1 MSPRAPLLRGTLH
14 ALLFV
19 IACRQAPEPDPL
31 LLEESFEDECSGMAC
46 GWERIEGDA
55 DGAEWVSTV
64 HPGEHG
70 LRLQPGATVRR
81 TYDLGPQSVALNSGA
96 MQGAASARCDL
107 GGRLSFELLA
117 RDAARGPD
125 AYGGQPGIPT
135 EWSTPISF
143 SLAGDRALADGGT
156 ATGTTTTE
164 LTVTA
169 LIIRNGGTAPCA
181 IDHLRIDGFGRAIRA
196 PASSCDAD

>member
-70 LRLQPGATVRR
+70 LRLQPDRVVVLLRGPPVEDRGLGLEELHARLRRQHVRTHRLGKRQHGAKGYTEVSLHCPVRSDVSCWPAFYPAERELPPPVRR
-81 TYDLGPQSVALNSGA
+81 VARASSGVSCGTSGA
-96 MQGAASARCDL
+96 PIRSSISSDISPLRPC
-107 GGRLSFELLA
+107 
-117 RDAARGPD
+117 
-125 AYGGQPGIPT
+125 
-135 EWSTPISF
+135 TP
-143 SLAGDRALADGGT
+143 AL
-156 ATGTTTTE
+156 
-164 LTVTA
+164 
-169 LIIRNGGTAPCA
+169 R
-181 IDHLRIDGFGRAIRA
+181 
-196 PASSCDAD
+196 